1 MGEAPMAV
9 GRGSATGD
17 ILSGSCMDCG
27 VNTIARDE
35 YYMLKDAVWRTIN
48 PLVLGMLCLKC
59 AEDRLGR
66 PLCRADFSSAPVNQ
80 RFAHSCAALAVRL
93 RRRRRSGGVSP
104 PSRNRLTAKALQS
117 RLAKK
122 RPTQNAMG
130 RLSAALLPY
139 RGPDGQVPR
148 ATLRRILSEVSPN
161 AGSTTLIR
169 APHHKWLKRE

>member
-1 MGEAPMAV
+1 MAV

-17 ILSGSCMDCG
+17 ILNGTCMDCG

-80 RFAHSCAALAVRL
+80 RFAHSCAALAMRL
-93 RRRRRSGGVSP
+93 RRRRSGRVSP
-104 PSRNRLTAKALQS
+104 PSKNPLTAKALQS
-117 RLAKK
+117 RLEKK

-148 ATLRRILSEVSPN
+148 ATLRRILSEASPN

-169 APHHKWLKRE
+169 APQHKRPTRE